1 MNINPATEDFVA
13 SKCKMERSIAY
24 KDKLFSKGT
33 FVSQI
38 TKKLFV
44 SSNNSIMHLDPSH
57 KIKIYDQKLRQYIS

>member
-13 SKCKMERSIAY
+13 SKCEMEKSIAY

-33 FVSQI
+33 FVSLI
-38 TKKLFV
+38 TKKTFV
-44 SSNNSIMHLDPSH
+44 SSNNTIMHLDPIH

>member
-1 MNINPATEDFVA
+1 MNINPTTEDFVA

-44 SSNNSIMHLDPSH
+44 SSNNSIMHLDSIH

>member
-38 TKKLFV
+38 TKKTFCFLKQLY
-44 SSNNSIMHLDPSH
+44 NA
-57 KIKIYDQKLRQYIS
+57 LRSYPQN